1 MIPDE
6 AVDAAVKIIYGD
18 AQEGVTAEFKSFI
31 RAKVR
36 AALEAAAPY
45 MPIHVHHH
53 DIEHHARSFNE
64 GYETA
69 MAQELADDP
78 ATAQDWLDAKLAI
91 AWDEGYTTG
100 NAHNGR
106 RDANPYREATRGD
119 D

>member
-45 MPIHVHHH
+45 MLA
-53 DIEHHARSFNE
+53 EFEKQRK
-64 GYETA
+64 YEA
-69 MAQELADDP
+69 
-78 ATAQDWLDAKLAI
+78 LDAISELGS
-91 AWDEGYTTG
+91 DEPGEPLTKRSP
-100 NAHNGR
+100 NAR
-106 RDANPYREATRGD
+106 
-119 D
+119 